1 MLTPHGIIP
10 AMVTPLTDDDEI
22 NPEALRGLTNYL
34 IDGGCHGLFAVGS
47 QGEFWALT
55 PEEKRRV
62 WEVAV
67 DETRGRVPV
76 YAGTAAVTTREAV
89 ALTKLAEEAGVD
101 AVSVLTPYF
110 VSPNEDEL
118 FNHYRAVAEATSL
131 PVLLY
136 GNPGRTGVKISPRLV
151 ARLTEIDNVVGIKD
165 SSGDLQLT
173 AEYIDA
179 TAHDPDF
186 AVVMGRDTL
195 ILGGLVYGAGGA
207 IAATANVAPRLVVE
221 IYERFRGGDLDGAR
235 QAQAALAPL
244 RLAFTWGTFPV
255 VVKEALDLVAE
266 YHGWDW
272 RAGPPRAPVGP
283 MSSGEASRQRERL
296 RGVLRDMDLLGA
308 S

>member
-1 MLTPHGIIP
+1 MLKPHGIIP
-10 AMVTPLTDDDEI
+10 AMVTPLTADDEVS
-22 NPEALRGLTNYL
+22 PEALRGLTNHL

-55 PEEKRRV
+55 ADEKRRV
-62 WEVAV
+62 WEIVV
-67 DETRGRVPV
+67 DESQGRIPV

-89 ALTKLAEEAGVD
+89 ALARLAEKVGVD

-118 FNHYRAVAEATSL
+118 FNHYRAVAEATGL
-131 PVLLY
+131 PLLLY
-136 GNPGRTGVKISPRLV
+136 ANPARTGVKISPRLV
-151 ARLTEIDNVVGIKD
+151 ARLAEIDNVVGIKD

-173 AEYIDA
+173 AEYVEA
-179 TAHDPDF
+179 TANDPAF

-195 ILGGLVYGAGGA
+195 ILGGLVYGTGGA
-207 IAATANVAPRLVVE
+207 IAATANVAPKLVVE
-221 IYERFRGGDLDGAR
+221 IYERFRAGDMDGAR

-266 YHGWDW
+266 HQGWAW
-272 RAGPPRAPVGP
+272 RAGPARAPVGTMP
-283 MSSGEASRQRERL
+283 ADQRERL
-296 RGVLRDMDLLGA
+296 RGVLNDMGVLREEL
-308 S
+308 